1 MNNVMKFIKEQVND
15 RLLNL
20 HTSYIAKVIG
30 VSDNTAKIQPL
41 HRMKERGSLAE
52 KYPVVEDVPI
62 ASYPI
67 GDSQGKL
74 NIKKGDTVLCLVCE
88 RSIDE
93 GLNGEVYTPLTGKHH
108 SINDSVIIA
117 KIGGWQWKV

>member
-1 MNNVMKFIKEQVND
+1 MNDAVKFVREQIDD

-20 HTSYIAKVIG
+20 HTSYIAKVLS
-30 VSDNTAKIQPL
+30 VKNNLAKIQPL
-41 HRMKERGSLAE
+41 HRTKEKGSLSE

-67 GDSQGKL
+67 GSSKGTL
-74 NIKKGDTVLCLVCE
+74 NIKKGDTVLVLVCE

-93 GLNGEVYTPLTGKHH
+93 GLNGEVYTPMTGKHH
-108 SINDSVIIA
+108 SMSASVVIA
-117 KIGGWQWKV
+117 KIGG